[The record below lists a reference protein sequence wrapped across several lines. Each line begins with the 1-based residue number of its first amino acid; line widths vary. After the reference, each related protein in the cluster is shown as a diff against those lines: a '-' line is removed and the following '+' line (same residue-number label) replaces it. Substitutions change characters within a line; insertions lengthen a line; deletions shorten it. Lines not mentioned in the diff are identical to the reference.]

1 MIKDLKNIRIYY
13 TDRGWIIDVPY
24 ALNQRQIDA
33 AINYHKK
40 IQLARIKEMRGLKRE
55 ECAKALQNLTIQ
67 TLKQNILPN
76 MFNEHLVIGGQGNG
90 R

>member
-13 TDRGWIIDVPY
+13 TNTGWIIDVPY
-24 ALNQRQIDA
+24 ALNQRQIYA
-33 AINYHKK
+33 AIEYHKK
-40 IQLARIKEMRGLKRE
+40 MQEGRIKNMVGDKRE
-55 ECAKALQNLTIQ
+55 QCVKAINNLTIN

>member
-1 MIKDLKNIRIYY
+1 MIKDLKNIRIYH
-13 TDRGWIIDVPY
+13 TDNGWIIDVPY
-24 ALNQRQIDA
+24 ALNRRQIEA
-33 AINYHKK
+33 AIDYHKK
-40 IQLARIKEMRGLKRE
+40 IQMIRIKEMRGLKRE
-55 ECAKALQNLTIQ
+55 ECINAIQNLNIT